1 MHFLKGLVSL
11 IIALLMTHA
20 AFTQWYEVGYM
31 RIIAP
36 ILVMCFAFCLVAF
49 LLRKS
54 WSWRVA
60 AWMVVVEILINLVF
74 WPERKYFGDY
84 LSFAQALIGTEI
96 GLFAI
101 LGGFMLRPKTKRWF
115 SERTAS

>member
-1 MHFLKGLVSL
+1 MHLLKGLVL
-11 IIALLMTHA
+11 WIIALLMTHA
-20 AFTQWYEVGYM
+20 AFTQWYEVGHM

-36 ILVMCFAFCLVAF
+36 ILAMSFAFCLVAF

-54 WSWRVA
+54 WSWRVV
-60 AWMVVVEILINLVF
+60 AWIVVIEIFINLVF

-84 LSFAQALIGTEI
+84 LSFAQVLIGAEV
-96 GLFAI
+96 GLFAM

-115 SERTAS
+115 SERAAS